1 MSHVQSVTGRMSSFC
16 DEVRGRRREILSVEV
31 LVRGVDDAQR
41 VDSGLEIKAF
51 CKSLGSLWPDMWGMP
66 HATVGLWGSTRVSSA
81 AARVAI
87 CSDARRSKR

>member
-1 MSHVQSVTGRMSSFC
+1 M
-16 DEVRGRRREILSVEV
+16 SVEV

-66 HATVGLWGSTRVSSA
+66 RNCRALGVACRRLRRGTRGRDCAATEE
-81 AARVAI
+81 
-87 CSDARRSKR
+87 KF